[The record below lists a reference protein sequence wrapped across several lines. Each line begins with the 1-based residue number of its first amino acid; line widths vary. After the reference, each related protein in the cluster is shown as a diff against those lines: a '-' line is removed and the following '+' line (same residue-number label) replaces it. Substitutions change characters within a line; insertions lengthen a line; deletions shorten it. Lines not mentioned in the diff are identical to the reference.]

1 MMLQSTVANAKTVSL
16 VTTWSAIHVGMSVAK
31 VVPQR
36 IDFMYLYLLSKL
48 SICIQVGYEQPV
60 TFLDLEYTKKQKLFL
75 LNC

>member
-31 VVPQR
+31 AVPQR
-36 IDFMYLYLLSKL
+36 IDFMYLYLLSEL

-60 TFLDLEYTKKQKLFL
+60 TFLDLVYTKKQKLFL